1 MELALSFGIPGAV
14 ILMVAFGIGERLV
27 RRRRNRSGTPLTA
40 TYVDGFTEMF
50 YGSKRMERDH
60 RDSMSMMRDE
70 DDEGAPPLGID
81 LDRGVAVLRPRK
93 VSDEP
98 RS

>member
-1 MELALSFGIPGAV
+1 MELALSFGIPAAV
-14 ILMVAFGIGERLV
+14 ILMVGFGIGERLL
-27 RRRRNRSGTPLTA
+27 RRRRDKSGTPLTA

-70 DDEGAPPLGID
+70 DADGAPPLGID
-81 LDRGVAVLRPRK
+81 LDSGVARLEKRDL
-93 VSDEP
+93 SDGP